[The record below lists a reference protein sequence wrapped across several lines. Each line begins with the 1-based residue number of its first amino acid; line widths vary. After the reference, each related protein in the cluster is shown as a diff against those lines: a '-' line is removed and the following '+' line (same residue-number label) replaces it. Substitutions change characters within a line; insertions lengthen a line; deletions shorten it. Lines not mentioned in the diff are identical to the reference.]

1 MSKENKMKTFI
12 EKERK
17 ARAKRRFKRAKT
29 LIKRDWSKINDF
41 PVWILTPSGVAPN
54 LASQSTA
61 LDMNQGT
68 PSYPS
73 QQNQAHQCF
82 VTKDEADHANR
93 PEIEA
98 AQVDPARQ
106 VEQLAS
112 ELKSVVQQAD
122 RLGQKVVAVSLRVEF
137 EA

>member
-1 MSKENKMKTFI
+1 MKNFI

-41 PVWILTPSGVAPN
+41 PVWILTPSGIFPN
-54 LASQSTA
+54 LALQAVAQDKNQDTPAYQS
-61 LDMNQGT
+61 L
-68 PSYPS
+68 
-73 QQNQAHQCF
+73 QNQARPCF
-82 VTKDEADHANR
+82 VTKSEADRANR

-137 EA
+137 VA

>member
-1 MSKENKMKTFI
+1 MKNFI

-41 PVWILTPSGVAPN
+41 PVWILTPSGVALN

-73 QQNQAHQCF
+73 LQNQAHQCF
-82 VTKDEADHANR
+82 VTKDEADRANR

-112 ELKSVVQQAD
+112 
-122 RLGQKVVAVSLRVEF
+122 
-137 EA
+137 

>member
-1 MSKENKMKTFI
+1 MKNFI

-41 PVWILTPSGVAPN
+41 PVWILTPNGVALN

-73 QQNQAHQCF
+73 LQNQAHQCF
-82 VTKDEADHANR
+82 VTKDEADRANR

-137 EA
+137 AT

>member
-1 MSKENKMKTFI
+1 MKNFI
-12 EKERK
+12 KKERK
-17 ARAKRRFKRAKT
+17 ARAKRRFERAQT

-73 QQNQAHQCF
+73 LQNQAHQCF
-82 VTKDEADHANR
+82 VTKDEADRANR
-93 PEIEA
+93 PEIEERIKIGCA
-98 AQVDPARQ
+98 GSRAFRA
-106 VEQLAS
+106 ES
-112 ELKSVVQQAD
+112 CCCKS
-122 RLGQKVVAVSLRVEF
+122 SS
-137 EA
+137 

>member
-1 MSKENKMKTFI
+1 MSKENKMKNFI

-41 PVWILTPSGVAPN
+41 PVWILTPSGVALN

-73 QQNQAHQCF
+73 LQNQAHQCF
-82 VTKDEADHANR
+82 VTKDEADRANR

-137 EA
+137 AT